1 MMMKNTS
8 PKNILTDTGFWIAY
22 FEERDEYHK
31 IAQELSSVI
40 FDYNIII
47 PFPSVYEFLNTR
59 FSRRSKQVNELELLF
74 HKLNIVYVYDD
85 AYRTELIQ
93 KFIRINKGKRT
104 ISAVDM
110 VINQILED
118 VNIKIDCIVTF
129 NEKDFFHSCKKRNI
143 EILAR

>member
-1 MMMKNTS
+1 MMKNL
-8 PKNILTDTGFWIAY
+8 PFKNILTDTGFWIAY
-22 FEERDEYHK
+22 FEERDEHHK
-31 IAQELSSVI
+31 VAQELSSVI
-40 FDYNIII
+40 FDCNIII

-59 FSRRSKQVNELELLF
+59 FSRRSKQVNELEFLF
-74 HKLNIVYVYDD
+74 RKLNIVYVYDD

-93 KFIRINKGKRT
+93 KFIRINKGNRT

>member
-93 KFIRINKGKRT
+93 KFIRINKGKRI

>member
-1 MMMKNTS
+1 MMKNTS
-8 PKNILTDTGFWIAY
+8 LKNILTDTGFWIAY

-31 IAQELSSVI
+31 VAQELSSVI

-59 FSRRSKQVNELELLF
+59 FSRRSKQVNELEF
-74 HKLNIVYVYDD
+74 PFRKLNIVYVYDD
-85 AYRTELIQ
+85 AYRTGLIQ
-93 KFIRINKGKRT
+93 KFIRINKGNRT

>member
-1 MMMKNTS
+1 MMKNTS

-74 HKLNIVYVYDD
+74 HKLNIIYVYDD

>member
-1 MMMKNTS
+1 MKNTS

>member
-1 MMMKNTS
+1 MMKNTS